1 MITFRTEE
9 EKEGQAEGQGENYG
23 MEMMEQG
30 QGHGDGQWSLDHT
43 GCQGGNEEKANTAVT
58 PASQIFSPQFN
69 NKK

>member
-30 QGHGDGQWSLDHT
+30 
-43 GCQGGNEEKANTAVT
+43 
-58 PASQIFSPQFN
+58 
-69 NKK
+69 